1 MAHDY
6 YYYYITI
13 LLEIYQKHKQ
23 YFPISRC
30 TCTVLFGELAGLWSD
45 LALPFLHHYL
55 IFVML
60 IFKTFIQ
67 DQSSKFI
74 TLLMK
79 RP

>member
-13 LLEIYQKHKQ
+13 LLEIYQKNKQ
-23 YFPISRC
+23 YFPI
-30 TCTVLFGELAGLWSD
+30 
-45 LALPFLHHYL
+45 LHCL

-60 IFKTFIQ
+60 ICKIFLQ

-74 TLLMK
+74 SLLMK
-79 RP
+79 RRNASNCHIQTVKTKVMMDLQLC

>member
-13 LLEIYQKHKQ
+13 LLEIYQKNKQ
-23 YFPISRC
+23 YFPIFRC
-30 TCTVLFGELAGLWSD
+30 
-45 LALPFLHHYL
+45 L

-60 IFKTFIQ
+60 ICKIFLQ

-74 TLLMK
+74 SLLMK
-79 RP
+79 RRNASNCHIQTVKTKVMMDLQLC